1 MFFSE
6 LVDVPNE
13 PGKIVF
19 RKKYQTTYVHYEIG
33 REYKKDKKYTIPKR
47 VLIGRIKDGDNTKMY
62 PNDNYRKYFS
72 SIPLPAIREEAKRSC
87 ALKVGAFVVLKS
99 IIKEYKLDEY
109 LRPSFGDGASLV
121 LDFAL
126 YSIITEDNAA
136 QHYPDYAYNHPL
148 LTEKMKI
155 YSDSY
160 ISDFLKNVTT
170 DMRIGFLNKWNEKR
184 DKSQKIYIS
193 YDSTNKNCQAGDISI
208 AEFGNA
214 KDDDSVPIINFSIA
228 FDRNNQVPLTYES
241 YPGSINDCSQL
252 GYFVSKLNA
261 FGYKSI
267 GLILDRGYFTEYNIR
282 YAEENGYAVVIMSKG
297 KKEFFGRLID
307 GVRGTFEDNFAKK
320 IPSYHVYGTTV
331 KMRVFASDTKDRYV
345 HIYFSVDSF
354 TTERITFESKI
365 NDYIIDLNKR
375 IGNDFNSTKEINQ
388 YFDLYYEDIKDK
400 KGNKIGRN
408 LVSFKQKEEAISKMI
423 KRCGYF
429 TMITTEEMTAE
440 EAFYLYK
447 GRDSSEKLFMADK
460 SFLGGRT
467 LRCHT
472 EERNQAKFFIAFIA
486 LIIRNRMHNLIKEYT
501 IKIGKRSNRFNVSSA
516 IAELEK
522 LELVRIAN
530 GEYKLDHALTRIQKQ
545 FFQAFGISDNELSDS
560 INSIISILSEEE
572 KEAEEKRK
580 KKELIAEEDNDDKED
595 DDEAEFTLEEGAELE
610 EEI

>member
-1 MFFSE
+1 MYFSDF
-6 LVDVPNE
+6 VDVPNE
-13 PGKIVF
+13 QGKIVF
-19 RKKYQTTYVHYEIG
+19 REKYQSVYVHYEIG

-47 VLIGRIKDGDNTKMY
+47 VIIGKVKDGDRTKMY
-62 PNDNYRKYFS
+62 PNENYAKYFS
-72 SIPLPAIREEAKRSC
+72 SVLLPSVREEAKRSC
-87 ALKVGAFVVLKS
+87 SLKAGAFIVLNS

-109 LRPSFGDGASLV
+109 LRSSFGGSTSLL

-136 QHYPDYAYNHPL
+136 QHYPDYAFNHPL
-148 LTEKMKI
+148 LTEKMRI

-160 ISDFLKNVTT
+160 ISEFLKNVTP
-170 DMRIGFLNKWNEKR
+170 DMRTGFLKKWNENR
-184 DKSQKIYIS
+184 DKNQKIYIS
-193 YDSTNKNCQAGDISI
+193 YDSTNKNCQAGDIAF

-252 GYFVSKLNA
+252 SYFVSKLDA

-267 GLILDRGYFTEYNIR
+267 GLILDRGYFTEYNIH
-282 YAEENGYAVVIMSKG
+282 YAENNGYALVIMSKG
-297 KKEFFGRLID
+297 KKEFFGLLID
-307 GVRGTFEDNFAKK
+307 SVKGTFEDNFANK

-331 KMRVFASDTKDRYV
+331 RRRVFASDTKERYV
-345 HIYFSVDSF
+345 HIYFSVDLF
-354 TTERITFESKI
+354 TNERIAFESKI
-365 NDYIIDLNKR
+365 NDYIIELNKR
-375 IGNDFNSTKEINQ
+375 IGFDFNSTKEISQ
-388 YFDLYYEDIKDK
+388 YFDLYYEDVKDK
-400 KGNKIGRN
+400 NGNIVGRN
-408 LVSFKQKEEAISKMI
+408 LVSFKQKQEATTKAI

-429 TMITTEEMTAE
+429 TIITTEEMTAE

-447 GRDSSEKLFMADK
+447 GRDSSEKLFRADK

-472 EERNQAKFFIAFIA
+472 EERSQAKFFIAFIA

-530 GEYKLDHALTRIQKQ
+530 GEYKLDHSPTRIQKQ

-560 INSIISILSEEE
+560 INSIISILSGEE
-572 KEAEEKRK
+572 KEAAEKQKEK
-580 KKELIAEEDNDDKED
+580 KLVTTEDSDDSD
-595 DDEAEFTLEEGAELE
+595 DGAGFSLGEGAEFDE
-610 EEI
+610 EL